1 MSTPVVD
8 VQNVNKHFRL
18 HHERHKSL
26 KDRILHPG
34 GGSYTDLHA
43 LSDVSFSVGA
53 GETVGILGRN
63 GSGKS
68 TILKCIC
75 GVLQPSSGRIE
86 LRGSL
91 AGLLE
96 LGAGFQAELSGRDN
110 VYLSG
115 SMLGLGR
122 KTIDRLFDEIVG
134 FAELES
140 FIDTPVKFYSS
151 GMYVRLGFAVA
162 VTVDPDIL
170 VVDEVLAV
178 GDERF
183 QAKCM
188 DRIQQYQRDG
198 RSILLVSHNADQ
210 VRALCD
216 RAVVLDRGVMV
227 ADTTAGEG
235 VRVFRERLL
244 GQVASVGDSG
254 PASNTLSITSIT
266 TPSGNFRTHTDEPF
280 RFTVGLHA
288 LEGVTGSL
296 VLELHRPDGM
306 LIARTDA
313 TANQVAINPGES
325 SFTVELPTLPLL
337 DGSFELSVGVVADHA
352 SSVLAWRER
361 AAVLEVVY
369 DGRGAG
375 LVSLRPDVTP
385 N

>member
-1 MSTPVVD
+1 MSVPVVD

-26 KDRILHPG
+26 KERILHPG
-34 GGSYTDLHA
+34 GGNYTDLHA
-43 LSDVSFSVGA
+43 LRDVSFSVGA

-96 LGAGFQAELSGRDN
+96 LGAGFQSELSGRDN

-115 SMLGLGR
+115 SMLGLNR
-122 KTIDRLFDEIVG
+122 KSVDRLFDEIVS
-134 FAELES
+134 FAELEN

-188 DRIQQYQRDG
+188 DRIQQYQHDG
-198 RSILLVSHNADQ
+198 RTILLVSHNADQ

-216 RAVVLDRGVMV
+216 RAVVLDRGEMI
-227 ADTTAGEG
+227 ADTNAGEG
-235 VRVFRERLL
+235 VRIFREHLL
-244 GQVASVGDSG
+244 GHVASVGGESSQSG
-254 PASNTLSITSIT
+254 SLTITAVT
-266 TPSGNFRTHTDEPF
+266 TPSGHFRASTDEPF
-280 RFTVGLHA
+280 RFTV
-288 LEGVTGSL
+288 SL
-296 VLELHRPDGM
+296 SAGEAVAGAFVAELHTPDG
-306 LIARTDA
+306 LLVARTDA
-313 TANQVAINPGES
+313 NDTPIAISPGDTTLS
-325 SFTVELPTLPLL
+325 VDFPRLPLL
-337 DGSFELSVGVVADHA
+337 DGSYELSVGVVTDHG
-352 SSVLAWRER
+352 SNVLAWRER
-361 AAVLEVVY
+361 AAVVEVVY
-369 DGRGAG
+369 NGRGAG